1 MSKPVRILYVDDYP
15 LDRELVRD
23 ALVKESGGFEVVEAA
38 SREEFEKAL
47 SQESFDLVLSDF
59 NILGF
64 EGLQVLEVIHKKKPG
79 LPVIIVTGTGSEEV
93 AADAI
98 KLGAAD
104 YVIKTPKH
112 IQHLPHII
120 HGILEKEHLE
130 AERKRAEGDL
140 RESKELLSLIMQN
153 SPIYTFLKQVTPSE
167 SRMLMASENHLELF
181 GIPGS
186 KMAGKTMEE
195 IFPADLAA
203 RMTAEDHSVVDTGN
217 AIKISEEV
225 NGRSYTTFKF
235 PITMGDKKLLAGYSV
250 DITEN
255 KRAEA
260 EIHRRLLDLEVLYE
274 SSIALSSRLD
284 PQEIGRH
291 LIDVLEG
298 HLNWR
303 HIIVRLK
310 KDEGEDME
318 IIAFATPGIPKEN
331 IGLEINRL
339 QTLLGSSG
347 KGITGWV
354 AEHGEAVRCGDLP
367 SDPRYIETHSGM
379 RSGLYAPMI
388 ASGKVIGVIG
398 VESESPHAFNDLD
411 ERLLATL
418 SKIAAGAIHRNR
430 LRLQTEHQ
438 LERMGALRAIDQ
450 AISSS
455 FDLHITLDIFLR
467 NAVAQLEADAALL
480 LLVDPA
486 MNMLECGAEYGFY
499 STAVKKIRLHMSQEG
514 AGRAIQERRIIG
526 IPDLRLGGHP
536 SVHSELTPSE
546 KFVSY
551 HAVPLI
557 VKGQVK
563 GVLEVFHRTF
573 IEPTEDWLDYLE
585 TLAGQAA
592 IAIDSNQLF
601 ESLQRTNFELAIAYD
616 ETIEG
621 WSTALD
627 MRDHETEGH
636 TQRVSRATQQL
647 AIFKGMNDSDLVH
660 IRRGAMLHD
669 IGKMGVPDSILLKPG
684 RLTADEMKVMQLHPR
699 LAYDMLASIT
709 YLRPALD
716 IPYCHHE
723 KWDGSGYPRGL
734 KGEQIPLAARLFA
747 IVDVW
752 DALRSN
758 RPYRKKWPET
768 KVLDYIRG
776 QSGTHF
782 DPKVVDLFFNSL
794 DKMPV

>member
-1 MSKPVRILYVDDYP
+1 MTKLIRILYVDDYP

-23 ALVKESGGFEVVEAA
+23 VLVKESGGFDVVEAA
-38 SREEFEKAL
+38 SREDFEKAL
-47 SQESFDLVLSDF
+47 SHQSFDLVLSDF

-64 EGLQVLEVIHKKKPG
+64 EGLQVLEEVHKRKPG

-93 AADAI
+93 AAEAI
-98 KLGAAD
+98 KRGAAD
-104 YVIKTPKH
+104 YVIKSPRH
-112 IQHLPHII
+112 IRRLPHTIQAV
-120 HGILEKEHLE
+120 LEKSRLE
-130 AERKRAEGDL
+130 AKHGQAEEDL

-153 SPIYTFLKQVTPSE
+153 SPIYTFLKQVTPRE

-186 KMAGKTMEE
+186 RMTGKTMEQ
-195 IFPADLAA
+195 IFPAEIAA
-203 RMTAEDHSVVDTGN
+203 RMSAEDHSVIDSGE
-217 AIKISEEV
+217 AIRINEEI

-235 PITMGDKKLLAGYSV
+235 PIILGEKKLLAGYSV
-250 DITEN
+250 DVTETR
-255 KRAEA
+255 RAEA
-260 EIHRRLLDLEVLYE
+260 EIHRRLMDLEVLYE

-284 PQEIGRH
+284 LQEIGRRV
-291 LIDVLEG
+291 IDVLEG
-298 HLNWR
+298 HLNW
-303 HIIVRLK
+303 HNVIVRMK
-310 KDEGEDME
+310 KDESEEME
-318 IIAFATPGIPKEN
+318 IIAFASPDIPREN

-339 QTLLGSSG
+339 QTLLGPSG

-354 AEHGEAVRCGDLP
+354 AKHGEAVRCGDLA
-367 SDPRYIETHSGM
+367 SDPRYIETHPGM
-379 RSGLYAPMI
+379 CSGLYAPLI
-388 ASGKVIGVIG
+388 AGGKVIGVIG
-398 VESESPHAFNDLD
+398 VESELPHAFNDLD

-430 LRLQTEHQ
+430 LREQTEHQ

-486 MNMLECGAEYGFY
+486 MNMLEYGAEYGFY

-514 AGRAIQERRIIG
+514 AGRAIQERRIIS
-526 IPDLRLGGHP
+526 IPDLRLGGHAA
-536 SVHSELTPSE
+536 VHAELTSSE
-546 KFVSY
+546 KFVTY
-551 HAVPLI
+551 HAIPLI

-573 IEPTEDWLDYLE
+573 TEPGEDWLDFLD
-585 TLAGQAA
+585 TLSGQAA

-647 AIFKGMNDSDLVH
+647 ASFKGMNESDLVH

-684 RLTADEMKVMQLHPR
+684 KLTHDEMKVMQLHPR
-699 LAYDMLASIT
+699 LAYEMLASIT

-734 KGEQIPLAARLFA
+734 AGEQIPLAARLFA

-758 RPYRKKWPET
+758 RPYRKKWPEK
-768 KVLDYIRG
+768 KVLDYLRAESG
-776 QSGTHF
+776 QHF